1 MNPMASIGLYLATN
15 RVMKPAQLGSLN
27 RNLPSIEEDLA
38 ARMHTLFGRCPA
50 LHGFT
55 VLDRS
60 LVPGGM
66 RVAALERGLFVAGIG
81 IYPEVG
87 ADQCERIYDEISVAL
102 LDFMLQ
108 RPEARE
114 VLRGRTFARAF
125 H

>member
-1 MNPMASIGLYLATN
+1 MKPDQLAT
-15 RVMKPAQLGSLN
+15 LN
-27 RNLPSIEEDLA
+27 AGLAPIEDDLA
-38 ARMHTLFGRCPA
+38 QRMDRLFERCPH

-55 VLDRS
+55 VLDRNT
-60 LVPGGM
+60 VPGGT

-81 IYPEVG
+81 IYPELTTEH
-87 ADQCERIYDEISVAL
+87 CERIYDEISVAL

>member
-1 MNPMASIGLYLATN
+1 
-15 RVMKPAQLGSLN
+15 MKPDQLASLG
-27 RNLPSIEEDLA
+27 RALPSIEEDLA
-38 ARMHTLFGRCPA
+38 KRMGTLFERCPA

-60 LVPGGM
+60 LVPGGA

-81 IYPEVG
+81 IYPELNPE
-87 ADQCERIYDEISVAL
+87 QCERIYDEISVAL

>member
-1 MNPMASIGLYLATN
+1 MGAYLATN
-15 RVMKPAQLGSLN
+15 RVMKPAQLASLN
-27 RNLPSIEEDLA
+27 SRLPPIEDDLA
-38 ARMHTLFGRCPA
+38 VRMEKLFERCPA

-60 LVPGGM
+60 LVPGGT

-81 IYPEVG
+81 IFPEL
-87 ADQCERIYDEISVAL
+87 APEHCERIYDVISVAL
-102 LDFMLQ
+102 LDFMVQ
-108 RPEARE
+108 RPEARD

>member
-1 MNPMASIGLYLATN
+1 
-15 RVMKPAQLGSLN
+15 MKPAQLGSLN
-27 RNLPSIEEDLA
+27 ANLPSIEEDLA
-38 ARMHTLFGRCPA
+38 TRIGTLFRRCPQ

-55 VLDRS
+55 VLDRNH
-60 LVPGGM
+60 VPGSA

-81 IYPEVG
+81 IYPEV
-87 ADQCERIYDEISVAL
+87 AVEQAERIYDEISVAL

-108 RPEARE
+108 RPEARD

>member
-1 MNPMASIGLYLATN
+1 
-15 RVMKPAQLGSLN
+15 MKTDQIGSLN
-27 RNLPSIEEDLA
+27 SRLPPIEQDLQ
-38 ARMHTLFGRCPA
+38 ARMGKLFERCPA

-60 LVPGGM
+60 LVPGGT

-81 IYPEVG
+81 IYPEP
-87 ADQCERIYDEISVAL
+87 APEACERIYDEISVAL
-102 LDFMLQ
+102 LDFMLK

>member
-1 MNPMASIGLYLATN
+1 
-15 RVMKPAQLGSLN
+15 MKPAQLGSLN
-27 RNLPSIEEDLA
+27 ANLPSVEADLA
-38 ARMHTLFGRCPA
+38 ARMDRLFERCPH

-60 LVPGGM
+60 LVPGGA

-81 IYPEVG
+81 IYPEI
-87 ADQCERIYDEISVAL
+87 APEQCERIYDEISVAL

-108 RPEARE
+108 RPEARD

>member
-1 MNPMASIGLYLATN
+1 
-15 RVMKPAQLGSLN
+15 MKTAQLGSLN
-27 RNLPSIEEDLA
+27 ASLPPIEEDLA
-38 ARMHTLFGRCPA
+38 VRIDRLFERCPN

-60 LVPGGM
+60 LVPGGA

-81 IYPEVG
+81 IYPELDP
-87 ADQCERIYDEISVAL
+87 AHCERIYDEISVAL

>member
-1 MNPMASIGLYLATN
+1 
-15 RVMKPAQLGSLN
+15 MKPAQLGSLN
-27 RNLPSIEEDLA
+27 SRLAPVEEDLA
-38 ARMHTLFGRCPA
+38 VRMDKLFERCPA

-66 RVAALERGLFVAGIG
+66 RVASLERGLFVAGIG
-81 IYPEVG
+81 IFPELPPE
-87 ADQCERIYDEISVAL
+87 QCERIYDEISVAL
-102 LDFMLQ
+102 LDFMVQ
-108 RPEARE
+108 RPEARD

>member
-1 MNPMASIGLYLATN
+1 MGAYLALKSG
-15 RVMKPAQLGSLN
+15 MKPAQLASLN
-27 RNLPSIEEDLA
+27 SRLPPIEEDLA
-38 ARMHTLFGRCPA
+38 VRMDKLFERCPA

-60 LVPGGM
+60 LVPGGA

-81 IYPEVG
+81 IFPEL
-87 ADQCERIYDEISVAL
+87 AQDQCERIYDEISVAL

>member
-1 MNPMASIGLYLATN
+1 
-15 RVMKPAQLGSLN
+15 MKPDQPGSLN
-27 RNLPSIEEDLA
+27 AGLASVEEDLA
-38 ARMHTLFGRCPA
+38 QRMGLLFERCPA
-50 LHGFT
+50 
-55 VLDRS
+55 
-60 LVPGGM
+60 PGGS

-81 IYPEVG
+81 IYPEL
-87 ADQCERIYDEISVAL
+87 APEQCERIYDEISVAP

>member
-1 MNPMASIGLYLATN
+1 MGAYLATKPG
-15 RVMKPAQLGSLN
+15 MKPDQLGSLN
-27 RNLPSIEEDLA
+27 SRMPPLEEDLA
-38 ARMHTLFGRCPA
+38 QRMGKLFERCPA

-60 LVPGGM
+60 LVPGGT

-81 IYPEVG
+81 IYPEP
-87 ADQCERIYDEISVAL
+87 APEQCERIYDEISVAL

>member
-1 MNPMASIGLYLATN
+1 
-15 RVMKPAQLGSLN
+15 MKPAQLGSLN
-27 RNLPSIEEDLA
+27 SGLAPIEEDLA
-38 ARMHTLFGRCPA
+38 ARIDRLFDRCPH

-60 LVPGGM
+60 LVPGGA

-81 IYPEVG
+81 IYPEV
-87 ADQCERIYDEISVAL
+87 APEQCERIYDEISVAL

-108 RPEARE
+108 RPEARD

>member
-1 MNPMASIGLYLATN
+1 
-15 RVMKPAQLGSLN
+15 MKPDQIGSLN
-27 RNLPSIEEDLA
+27 ANLQPIEEDLA
-38 ARMHTLFGRCPA
+38 KRIARLFERCPA

-60 LVPGGM
+60 LVPGGT

-81 IYPEVG
+81 IYPEP
-87 ADQCERIYDEISVAL
+87 APEQCERIYDEISVAL

>member
-1 MNPMASIGLYLATN
+1 
-15 RVMKPAQLGSLN
+15 MKPAQLGSLN
-27 RNLPSIEEDLA
+27 PRLPPVEEDLA
-38 ARMHTLFGRCPA
+38 ARMDVLFGRCPQ

-60 LVPGGM
+60 LVPGGA

-81 IYPEVG
+81 IYPELTP
-87 ADQCERIYDEISVAL
+87 DQCERIYDEISVAL

-108 RPEARE
+108 RPEARD

>member
-1 MNPMASIGLYLATN
+1 
-15 RVMKPAQLGSLN
+15 MKPAQIGTLGA
-27 RNLPSIEEDLA
+27 RLPSIEEDLA
-38 ARMHTLFGRCPA
+38 KRMETLFQRCPA
-50 LHGFT
+50 LTGFT

-60 LVPGGM
+60 LVPGGA

-81 IYPEVG
+81 IYPEL
-87 ADQCERIYDEISVAL
+87 DPQHCERIYDEISVAL

>member
-1 MNPMASIGLYLATN
+1 MGAYLATN
-15 RVMKPAQLGSLN
+15 RRMKPDQLASLG
-27 RNLPSIEEDLA
+27 RALPSIEEDLA
-38 ARMHTLFGRCPA
+38 ARMDTLFERCPA

-60 LVPGGM
+60 LVPGGA

-81 IYPEVG
+81 IYPELTP
-87 ADQCERIYDEISVAL
+87 DQCERIYDEISVAL

>member
-1 MNPMASIGLYLATN
+1 MG
-15 RVMKPAQLGSLN
+15 K
-27 RNLPSIEEDLA
+27 
-38 ARMHTLFGRCPA
+38 LFERCPA

-60 LVPGGM
+60 LVPGRHARRRARARPVRRRHRHLPG
-66 RVAALERGLFVAGIG
+66 AGAR
-81 IYPEVG
+81 PVR
-87 ADQCERIYDEISVAL
+87 AIYDEISVAL
-102 LDFMLQ
+102 LDFMLK

>member
-1 MNPMASIGLYLATN
+1 MGAYLATN
-15 RVMKPAQLGSLN
+15 PAMKTDQIGSLN
-27 RNLPSIEEDLA
+27 SRLPPIEQDLQV
-38 ARMHTLFGRCPA
+38 RMGKLFERCPA

-60 LVPGGM
+60 LVPGGT

-81 IYPEVG
+81 IYPEP
-87 ADQCERIYDEISVAL
+87 APEQCERIYDEISVAL
-102 LDFMLQ
+102 LDFMLK

-114 VLRGRTFARAF
+114 VLRGRTFARSF

>member
-1 MNPMASIGLYLATN
+1 MGAYLATN
-15 RVMKPAQLGSLN
+15 PGMKPAQLGSLN
-27 RNLPSIEEDLA
+27 TSLPSIEKDLA
-38 ARMHTLFGRCPA
+38 TRMDKLFERCPA

-60 LVPGGM
+60 LVPGGT

-81 IYPEVG
+81 IYPEP
-87 ADQCERIYDEISVAL
+87 APEQCERIYDEISVAL

>member
-1 MNPMASIGLYLATN
+1 
-15 RVMKPAQLGSLN
+15 MKPDQLASLG
-27 RNLPSIEEDLA
+27 RALPAIEDDLA
-38 ARMHTLFGRCPA
+38 ARMDRLFERCPA

-55 VLDRS
+55 VLDGS
-60 LVPGGM
+60 VVAGGA
-66 RVAALERGLFVAGIG
+66 RVAALEGGLFVAGIG
-81 IYPEVG
+81 IYPELNPE
-87 ADQCERIYDEISVAL
+87 QCERIYDEISVAL